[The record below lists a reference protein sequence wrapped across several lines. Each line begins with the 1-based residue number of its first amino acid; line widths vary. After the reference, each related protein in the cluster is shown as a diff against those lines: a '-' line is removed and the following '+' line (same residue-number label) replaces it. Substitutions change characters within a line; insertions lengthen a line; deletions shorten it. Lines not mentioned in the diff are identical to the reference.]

1 MIDFEAPSHLSQ
13 LSEVNFS
20 RIQGFSL
27 AQSQAHLEKETNVF
41 DNTDADAPG
50 NIILINSQDSDDD
63 GAPRRRIHK
72 QQPLVKG
79 EGNGNGNFDED
90 DEFSEFNLG
99 YDLKM

>member
-1 MIDFEAPSHLSQ
+1 MIDFEAPTHLSQ

-50 NIILINSQDSDDD
+50 NIILINSQDSDED
-63 GAPRRRIHK
+63 APRARRQFTKI
-72 QQPLVKG
+72 
-79 EGNGNGNFDED
+79 
-90 DEFSEFNLG
+90 
-99 YDLKM
+99 